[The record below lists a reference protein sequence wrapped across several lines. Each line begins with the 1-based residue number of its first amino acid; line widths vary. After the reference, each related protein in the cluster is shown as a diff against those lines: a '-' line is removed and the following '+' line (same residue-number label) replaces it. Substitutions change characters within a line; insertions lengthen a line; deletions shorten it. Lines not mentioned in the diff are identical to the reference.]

1 MWSAIKRTLPALALA
16 ALAIGTVVWGT
27 LSPGYLV
34 FRTAIEWDGNQ
45 PVRSPSIREWR
56 LEIPREF
63 VVRRDGYATKPYRPF
78 EIFLENGEN
87 LSFVWLGSRLD
98 VRDQVVPY
106 TGGSDRNRSFT
117 ITIRNGL
124 VDRSR
129 AQEDY
134 CLTRYQRTAPDNS
147 PDCTGRPNCSVYL
160 NYSGWPVEISV
171 QQDGSLFKEPARVCE
186 ITRTVLSKW
195 TKAIDELRTSKFK

>member
-45 PVRSPSIREWR
+45 PVRSQSTREWR

-63 VVRRDGYATKPYRPF
+63 VVRKDGYTTRPYRPF
-78 EIFLENGEN
+78 QIFGEESIN
-87 LSFVWLGSRLD
+87 LSFVWLLSNLD
-98 VRDQVVPY
+98 DQDRVVPY
-106 TGGSDRNRSFT
+106 AGGSDRNRSFG
-117 ITIRNGL
+117 ITIRNDL
-124 VDRSR
+124 VDTSR
-129 AQEDY
+129 AQVDY
-134 CLTRYQRTAPDNS
+134 CLTEYELMPPGKLPT
-147 PDCTGRPNCSVYL
+147 CVGRPGCRIHM
-160 NYSGWPVEISV
+160 NYFGWPVTISV